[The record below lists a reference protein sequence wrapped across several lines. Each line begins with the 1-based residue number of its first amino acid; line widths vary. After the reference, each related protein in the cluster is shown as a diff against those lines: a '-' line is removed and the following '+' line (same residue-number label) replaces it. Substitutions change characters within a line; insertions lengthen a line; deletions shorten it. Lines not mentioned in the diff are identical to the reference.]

1 MQIIVVG
8 CGKVGRNIVT
18 QLIKENNNVTVI
30 DTNADLIH
38 HISTNYDVMGIIG
51 NGSSFNVL
59 RQADLKHADMLIAV
73 TESDEVNLLTC
84 VIAKLNNSGCH
95 TIARVR
101 SPHYSE
107 ESHFLQ
113 KGLNLSMTI
122 NPELAAARE
131 IHHLLQFPSFLKRDS
146 FAKGRVEI
154 VEIHV
159 GEDSKLAG
167 IPLNRLYEI
176 ARVRV
181 LVCVVERGGTVHIP
195 DGSFTLQ
202 AGDNIYVTA
211 DSQDLAQLIKH
222 LGIVKQKVRNAI
234 IVGGSRIAYYLA
246 MRCLHAGLGVK
257 IIEQNHE
264 RCVELA
270 ELLPSAVIIEAD
282 GSRQD
287 ILAAEGISSTDA
299 VITLT
304 NMDEENLIISMYAS
318 HIGVPKVITKV
329 NRTEYV
335 EAFKSMGIDTFISP
349 KALCSTDIVRYVRAM
364 QNTTGGSVITLHR
377 MVEGKAE
384 ALEFRASE
392 TTRHLGETLLDIQLK
407 PEILIACITH
417 KGRTIIP
424 RGSDVF
430 QAGDTV
436 IVVTTSGQPI
446 NDLNDIF
453 AD

>member
-1 MQIIVVG
+1 MWARIPSWRASRSTACMRSRG
-8 CGKVGRNIVT
+8 CAC
-18 QLIKENNNVTVI
+18 LC
-30 DTNADLIH
+30 AWW
-38 HISTNYDVMGIIG
+38 S
-51 NGSSFNVL
+51 
-59 RQADLKHADMLIAV
+59 A
-73 TESDEVNLLTC
+73 
-84 VIAKLNNSGCH
+84 
-95 TIARVR
+95 
-101 SPHYSE
+101 
-107 ESHFLQ
+107 
-113 KGLNLSMTI
+113 
-122 NPELAAARE
+122 
-131 IHHLLQFPSFLKRDS
+131 
-146 FAKGRVEI
+146 
-154 VEIHV
+154 
-159 GEDSKLAG
+159 
-167 IPLNRLYEI
+167 
-176 ARVRV
+176 
-181 LVCVVERGGTVHIP
+181 GGTVHIP

-377 MVEGKAE
+377 MVEGKAGG
-384 ALEFRASE
+384 A
-392 TTRHLGETLLDIQLK
+392 G
-407 PEILIACITH
+407 
-417 KGRTIIP
+417 IP
-424 RGSDVF
+424 RIRDHAPPGR
-430 QAGDTV
+430 DTFGH
-436 IVVTTSGQPI
+436 S
-446 NDLNDIF
+446 
-453 AD
+453 A

>member
-1 MQIIVVG
+1 M
-8 CGKVGRNIVT
+8 
-18 QLIKENNNVTVI
+18 
-30 DTNADLIH
+30 
-38 HISTNYDVMGIIG
+38 
-51 NGSSFNVL
+51 
-59 RQADLKHADMLIAV
+59 
-73 TESDEVNLLTC
+73 
-84 VIAKLNNSGCH
+84 
-95 TIARVR
+95 
-101 SPHYSE
+101 
-107 ESHFLQ
+107 
-113 KGLNLSMTI
+113 
-122 NPELAAARE
+122 
-131 IHHLLQFPSFLKRDS
+131 
-146 FAKGRVEI
+146 
-154 VEIHV
+154 
-159 GEDSKLAG
+159 
-167 IPLNRLYEI
+167 
-176 ARVRV
+176 
-181 LVCVVERGGTVHIP
+181 
-195 DGSFTLQ
+195 
-202 AGDNIYVTA
+202 
-211 DSQDLAQLIKH
+211 
-222 LGIVKQKVRNAI
+222 RNAI

-384 ALEFRASE
+384 ALEFRVSEGSKLCGE